1 MNESL
6 KVSVRRWVGW
16 TLGVGLLAAT
26 ALPALAGNVTE
37 TKAECSSARAIL
49 LGGSGDGAPA
59 ERIRSFAAASR
70 LPIEVTVVS
79 WELAHPVKGGP
90 TEAFGVKCKS
100 GSDCNTFA
108 RAFAAKNADSSPLV
122 FCGEASVLRNERDR

>member
-1 MNESL
+1 MTMNVEL
-6 KVSVRRWVGW
+6 RVRRGLGW
-16 TLGVGLLAAT
+16 TMVVGLLALT
-26 ALPALAGNVTE
+26 TSTALAGNVTE
-37 TKAECSSARAIL
+37 TKAECSAPRAIL
-49 LGGSGDGAPA
+49 LGGTGDAAPA
-59 ERIRSFAAASR
+59 ERIRNFASASR

-100 GSDCNTFA
+100 GSDCNAFA

-122 FCGEASVLRNERDR
+122 FCGEATVLRNERDR